1 MNKTEDMSRILAK
14 WSIGILSIVPNS
26 EHAIEI
32 PPNEVPILFDDF
44 EIDKENNLA
53 TCIESIGGHHGR

>member
-1 MNKTEDMSRILAK
+1 MNKTEDMSRILTK

-44 EIDKENNLA
+44 EIDKENNL
-53 TCIESIGGHHGR
+53 